1 MGFSGLGDEKK
12 LQFDLTQ
19 GVRVTTEFFT
29 TRTTAAAVAA
39 APPVPVAAV
48 NVSSPALDVSM
59 SIRTESGLTTHHQ
72 AESSTTATITTPSAK
87 RLSLFKLPVV
97 ASPGGARKAGMT
109 PAEYSTVEFEMRV
122 VSYSDDDDDRRHGS
136 GNSHWRSKRAGG
148 DDDESWMDIL
158 VATQDCGIGR
168 QEAEFSARGR
178 AKAID
183 MKRRVWRLC
192 VRSRV
197 CLIRRGRRTM
207 RADRR
212 GILWMDADRCV

>member
-29 TRTTAAAVAA
+29 TKTTAAA
-39 APPVPVAAV
+39 VAAV
-48 NVSSPALDVSM
+48 NVSSPALDVLM
-59 SIRTESGLTTHHQ
+59 SIRTESG
-72 AESSTTATITTPSAK
+72 STTATTTTPSAK
-87 RLSLFKLPVV
+87 RLLLFKLPVV
-97 ASPGGARKAGMT
+97 ASPGGACKAGMT

-148 DDDESWMDIL
+148 DDESWMDIL
-158 VATQDCGIGR
+158 VATQDHGMGR

-178 AKAID
+178 AKASD
-183 MKRRVWRLC
+183 MKRRIWRLR

-207 RADRR
+207 RADGR
-212 GILWMDADRCV
+212 GILWMDPDRCV